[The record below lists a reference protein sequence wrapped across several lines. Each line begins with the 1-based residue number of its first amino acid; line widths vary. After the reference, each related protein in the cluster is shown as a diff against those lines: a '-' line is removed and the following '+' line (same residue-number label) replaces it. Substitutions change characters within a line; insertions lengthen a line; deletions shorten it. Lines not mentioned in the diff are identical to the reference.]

1 MPKAKPKSAAPVIVL
16 PPIGWPVQV
25 RSPFFQGVTAGLVVG
40 LYGADT
46 NDVVVQAF
54 PLQRDP
60 IQIPAI
66 PFFESEPAAD
76 IKSAVW
82 PIQLDQIKE

>member
-1 MPKAKPKSAAPVIVL
+1 MSKAKPKSAAPMVAL

-25 RSPFFQGVTAGLVVG
+25 RTPFFQGVTAGLVVAH
-40 LYGADT
+40 YGTDT

-66 PFFESEPAAD
+66 PFFESEPDAD
-76 IKSAVW
+76 VKSAVW
-82 PIQLDQIKE
+82 PVSR